1 MPARR
6 TKEDLGDGTRLEPL
20 YQRVATRLRE
30 DIAAG
35 VYPVGSSLPTV
46 KQLAGQFGV
55 SMQTT
60 RDALARLR
68 VAGLVSSRR
77 KGGTRVEAVHVD
89 NSGHVMASI
98 QQLLAYGESV
108 RLQVQ
113 TKELIVARTDTAELL
128 QCPPGEAWLKVSG
141 YRQLGDD
148 PRPRVFLEVFINH
161 AYPRVFE
168 KVTGRTKTIFRLFED
183 IYGAPIIEFRQEI
196 RTVAIRG
203 AAAKLLNVPEGTLGM
218 RYINRFIGQSGEALE
233 VSVNIHPLTDTSED
247 VLRRSVVAPGIKPAA
262 GSIKT

>member
-1 MPARR
+1 MPNPRARDER
-6 TKEDLGDGTRLEPL
+6 GENARLEPL
-20 YQRVATRLRE
+20 YQRVASRLRD

-35 VYPVGSSLPTV
+35 VYPVGETLPTV
-46 KQLAGQFGV
+46 KQLANQFGV
-55 SMQTT
+55 SLQTA

-68 VAGLVSSRR
+68 TAGLVSTRR

-89 NSGHVMASI
+89 QSGHVMASI

-108 RLQVQ
+108 RLHVQ
-113 TKELIVARTDTAELL
+113 AKELIVARTETAELL
-128 QCPPGEAWLKVSG
+128 QCPPGQAWLKVSG

-148 PRPRVFLEVFINH
+148 PRPRVFLEVFINQ

-168 KVTGRTKTIFRLFED
+168 KVTPRTKTIFRLFEE
-183 IYGAPIIEFRQEI
+183 IYGATIIEFRQEI

-203 AAAKLLNVPEGTLGM
+203 AAAKLLDVPEGTLGM

-233 VSVNIHPLTDTSED
+233 ISVNIHPLTDTSQD
-247 VLRRSVVAPGIKPAA
+247 MLRRSVVAPGITTSP
-262 GSIKT
+262 